1 MAVEAAVLP
10 IATVAR
16 RTGIVCLLL
25 IVAIFALSF
34 PLRCVPRALGMESF
48 TAADGFAFGALLA
61 GITRTCRPGLIYLL
75 MALAALTLWPVFIS
89 WPPAEVWEVHLWP
102 GATTLL
108 LYYFDAARFAVFLL
122 AMPYPFVRWGQ
133 HGPDPI
139 KT

>member
-1 MAVEAAVLP
+1 MTFEGQAVP
-10 IATVAR
+10 IARIAQ
-16 RTGIVCLLL
+16 RTGIVCLLITL
-25 IVAIFALSF
+25 AIFALSY
-34 PLRCVPRALGMESF
+34 PLQCMPRALWMEGF
-48 TAADGFAFGALLA
+48 TAADGFAFGVLLA
-61 GITRTCRPGLIYLL
+61 GITRTRRPGLIYLL
-75 MALAALTLWPVFIS
+75 MALAALTIWPIFIS

-108 LYYFDAARFAVFLL
+108 LYYFDAARFAVFLM